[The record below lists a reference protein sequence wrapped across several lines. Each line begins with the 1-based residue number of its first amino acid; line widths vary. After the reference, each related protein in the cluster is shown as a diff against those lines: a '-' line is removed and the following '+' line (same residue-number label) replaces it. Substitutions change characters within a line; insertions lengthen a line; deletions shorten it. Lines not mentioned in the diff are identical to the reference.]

1 MVASFAWYP
10 EDASARVAVTVFASC
25 QGLPSVTFAY
35 SITPGTSVFGE
46 YHEKFLFVSSAPGAK
61 EIYDAS

>member
-10 EDASARVAVTVFASC
+10 EDASARVAVTVFAVS
-25 QGLPSVTFAY
+25 GLPSVTFAY

-61 EIYDAS
+61 EI